1 MKEVK
6 FNKSESNAILMKPLI
21 AVLTGISLTMQDAD
35 IDDCVVQ
42 INGDLFDFTIR
53 ATKSHQKIMIKII
66 PLKFRDLLKK

>member
-1 MKEVK
+1 
-6 FNKSESNAILMKPLI
+6 MKPLI

-53 ATKSHQKIMIKII
+53 ATKKPSEDHDKNN
-66 PLKFRDLLKK
+66 PA